1 MKKIIINEKQEKT
14 ILSNI
19 IYETTQFTVDPV
31 KVLLIK
37 DFLDKNFKR
46 ASLNGMGNDG
56 YPSVTP
62 IVGMIGSNGEVI
74 KNMSDEQLFDLLC
87 DKFKDIYANN
97 IQRNKFIAQVMK
109 DWFYKKIS
117 NEGLLSVN
125 LY

>member
-37 DFLDKNFKR
+37 NFLDKNFKR

-56 YPSVTP
+56 YPSATP

-87 DKFKDIYANN
+87 DKFKNIYANN